1 MKMSRHEKYVRRTA
15 AFLLSAVL
23 AAGLLSGCGKGK
35 TEEQSKSGEGTSVKG
50 RYVEEDMELPT
61 QDGEKI
67 LNMVKSKDGN
77 PVLFTQTE
85 GTQVFR
91 YEHKDGK
98 WEQTSLD
105 WINQLYE
112 GQNVYLQE
120 IQETKEGAQVVRA
133 TDEEMLTHIAKSG
146 DGQTGAEQSIPY
158 LSQRGENGYPAVN
171 NLQIDGA
178 GNYWLSDLYQSKLIV
193 VAADTLEV
201 VQELNSVEGIASD
214 QRMLFAAENGE
225 MAANTEDGVITIYD
239 SEASEKGTFSVD
251 QQEELMMC
259 SDAENW
265 YTISAEG
272 ITRITIGNDVD
283 EVILDGGMASMG
295 SSLNHAA
302 GIIKGQEDDFYV
314 LYSQPKAATWSLMH
328 YVYDAEALAVPE
340 HTLRVF
346 GLSGNAT
353 VEDALLGF
361 QKAHPDV
368 KVEFVTSGK
377 KEGITMDDIRTLNT
391 ELLGGNG
398 ADVLLLDGLSAESY
412 IEKGILADLTDLKKE
427 VTGQESYLESI
438 LENTAQKD
446 GKVYGMPVK
455 FSVPVI
461 YGDEDIK
468 KALTDLDSLK
478 AYLEGHPDASVFG
491 LAGREYI
498 RDFLFQMYQDEIV
511 KEDGKVDQEK
521 LADLLELEVKIA
533 ANARS
538 EIFEEDGNADMDM
551 GTASKIFQQD
561 MFSND
566 GSAAIINHPNSAATD
581 KIASIT
587 DMMTPYTIMRQMNL
601 SPNILNG
608 FYIPRGI
615 VGINKGTKQ
624 KEIAEEFV
632 KYLFSSE
639 VQGKP
644 VGDGLSVLESA
655 LGGLKE
661 ELASEYASGLITMS
675 SWKFEGEE
683 DIVLDVSYPTEEE
696 VDGLIAMCHTLEKP
710 ATQDCVIWNIYQ
722 AEADECLGGN
732 TDAETA
738 AKNIAQKVDTYLAE

>member
-1 MKMSRHEKYVRRTA
+1 MKMSRHEKYVRRTV

-61 QDGEKI
+61 RDGEKI

-538 EIFEEDGNADMDM
+538 EIFDEDGNADMDM

-675 SWKFEGEE
+675 SWKFGGEE

>member
-133 TDEEMLTHIAKSG
+133 TDEEMLTHIAKSE

-158 LSQRGENGYPAVN
+158 LSQQGENGYPAVN
-171 NLQIDGA
+171 NIQIDGA

-201 VQELNSVEGIASD
+201 VQELNSVEGIASG

-239 SEASEKGTFSVD
+239 SEASEKGTFTVD

-259 SDAENW
+259 GDAENW

-314 LYSQPKAATWSLMH
+314 LYSQPKASTWSLMH

-377 KEGITMDDIRTLNT
+377 EEGITMDDIRTLNT

-398 ADVLLLDGLSAESY
+398 ADVLLLDGLSVESY

-478 AYLEGHPDASVFG
+478 AYLEGHPDASIFG

-538 EIFEEDGNADMDM
+538 EIFEEDGTADMDM

-561 MFSND
+561 MFSNG

-587 DMMTPYTIMRQMNL
+587 YMMTPYTIMRQMSL
-601 SPNILNG
+601 SPNTLNG